1 MNSKEALE
9 RIKSKYKR
17 CLVKEAHELPFSSDI
32 NIENIE
38 EYWHIENKND
48 FSQIK
53 KDLKILD
60 ILKNESDSKRII
72 ERDGIVSFHLDMILT
87 TDNYNKIKDWLENE

>member
-1 MNSKEALE
+1 MTSKEALQIIRDYHNE
-9 RIKSKYKR
+9 IIYSIDY
-17 CLVKEAHELPFSSDI
+17 VYTDNIFEQELDI
-32 NIENIE
+32 IE
-38 EYWHIENKND
+38 
-48 FSQIK
+48 
-53 KDLKILD
+53 KDLEILD